1 MKELNIE
8 VKAHIETIKTYSYSF
23 IDIKGVRVLV
33 EGIKNYEDL
42 LKSVKQKTKSLKSKK
57 SKLNWK
63 IKWFSRKYK
72 GKVVVCRTFPIPG
85 RSTQNQKS

>member
-23 IDIKGVRVLV
+23 TDDKGVRVLV

-42 LKSVKQKTKSLKSKK
+42 LKSVKQKTKSLKEY
-57 SKLNWK
+57 K
-63 IKWFSRKYK
+63 I
-72 GKVVVCRTFPIPG
+72 II
-85 RSTQNQKS
+85 NDEI

>member
-42 LKSVKQKTKSLKSKK
+42 LKSVKQKTKSLKEY
-57 SKLNWK
+57 K
-63 IKWFSRKYK
+63 I
-72 GKVVVCRTFPIPG
+72 VI
-85 RSTQNQKS
+85 NDEI